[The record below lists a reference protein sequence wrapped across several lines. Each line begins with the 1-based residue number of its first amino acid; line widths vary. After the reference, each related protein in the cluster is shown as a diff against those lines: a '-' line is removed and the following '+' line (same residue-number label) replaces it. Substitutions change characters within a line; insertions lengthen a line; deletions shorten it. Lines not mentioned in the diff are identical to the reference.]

1 MQFFPR
7 NGHCLA
13 RLQVFDST
21 RHLRIPS
28 LMDRARFIR
37 TIKSVEQG
45 VGKCGSLV
53 NGERKRPFEK
63 IGNLRTHGVIL
74 PHMKRH

>member
-1 MQFFPR
+1 MWGLFQGQELAIQFFPR

-13 RLQVFDST
+13 RLQVFDAT

-37 TIKSVEQG
+37 TIKSVERR
-45 VGKCGSLV
+45 VGHCSAPI
-53 NGERKRPFEK
+53 NGKE
-63 IGNLRTHGVIL
+63 
-74 PHMKRH
+74 